1 MKHITFLLISF
12 LGIFFITGCKNKVK
26 THPKQEWVSIFNG
39 KNLDDWL
46 IKIKDHPLN
55 ENYNST
61 FIVEDDAIKVNYTAY
76 DSFNDKFGHLFYKS
90 PYSNYKIR
98 FKYRF
103 TGEQVNGGAGW
114 ATKNSG
120 IMVHA
125 QSPESMT
132 LDQEF
137 PVSIEVQLLGGLEEG
152 KNRPTG
158 NLCTPGTH
166 VTMNNELVTDHCISS
181 NSETIYGEEW
191 VQLQVDI
198 YNDSLITHYINDTA
212 VMSYTKPII
221 GGNFNMFPDK
231 EGHALKEGY
240 FALQSES
247 HPIEFKD
254 IEILNLDEN

>member
-1 MKHITFLLISF
+1 MKHIVFLLIGL
-12 LGIFFITGCKNKVK
+12 LGISCLSNCKNEIK
-26 THPKQEWVSIFNG
+26 THPKPEWVSIFNG
-39 KNLDDWL
+39 KDLEGWK

-55 ENYNST
+55 ENYNNT
-61 FIVEDDAIKVNYTAY
+61 FVVKNSAIQVNYAAY

-103 TGEQVNGGAGW
+103 TGTQVKGGAGW

-152 KNRPTG
+152 QSRSTG

-181 NSETIYGEEW
+181 NSETFYGEEW

-198 YNDSLITHYINDTA
+198 YNDSLITHYINDTL
-212 VMSYTKPII
+212 VMTYTKPII
-221 GGNFNMFPDK
+221 GGNFNTFPDK
-231 EGHALKEGY
+231 ENQPLRDGY